1 MRIRR
6 KCEAKPI
13 GKTPAG
19 ANAAPRGAFGPPRHA
34 TPPESEANIAAS
46 EANIVSSEANIEGVE
61 ANIEGVEANCL
72 RRRSLFRGRAYRG
85 ATARMQCR
93 VLDAREELRLI
104 LSPSKDEA
112 DKNRLSTLMFR
123 QAQHGDLCTIG
134 RRKPRQP
141 QTKTPP
147 PVMGEG
153 REGVFCDFF
162 SLWAAPA
169 NTFLAPH
176 PALPHA
182 ARGEG
187 VPTERPSND
196 SCKGLQHEV
205 K

>member
-162 SLWAAPA
+162 IVGCASQHISCP
-169 NTFLAPH
+169 P
-176 PALPHA
+176 P
-182 ARGEG
+182 
-187 VPTERPSND
+187 RPPPRSAGGGGSD
-196 SCKGLQHEV
+196 RTPV
-205 K
+205 